1 MEKTC
6 PEVVDLQEWEILPD
20 SNSLLQELSRHS
32 TKHPELLDQPVA
44 NTGYIPMKV
53 ENYFSSRKELPPAV
67 IPAEEMHTDEEAEYK
82 AMEEEKKDHTGS
94 EPKGKDFGCNWRLT
108 GLGATVAAAICIFI
122 FGGSRQHQKQP
133 QKQKIQFEIYAD
145 DKRMK
150 GMVQQARRLNQ
161 ALSAVRGGA
170 PMDRARISF
179 EGYCANG

>member
-67 IPAEEMHTDEEAEYK
+67 IPAAEMHTDEEAEYK
-82 AMEEEKKDHTGS
+82 AMEEEKNDHTGS

-145 DKRMK
+145 DKAGTVYQFVCDCR
-150 GMVQQARRLNQ
+150 
-161 ALSAVRGGA
+161 
-170 PMDRARISF
+170 
-179 EGYCANG
+179 